1 MKKLMLMLACGLL
14 FAACENAQ
22 KQALNQQATED
33 SLQNVID
40 QKEKDMNELMN
51 TLQEINEGFTQI
63 NEAEGRVNTLNQNV
77 EEGNA
82 RANIIENMEFIKQ
95 TLEQNRQ
102 KIAELQKK
110 IQEGGAASAKL
121 QSMVDQLTEQ
131 LNQKTSDIEA
141 LRAQLAERDIKIEE
155 LDKSVA
161 TLTEE
166 NAKVKEE
173 SEQHAQVA
181 RNQDQQLNTAWY
193 VYGTAKELKQ
203 HKILESGDVLQSR
216 DFDKEYFTKIDIRK
230 VNAIPLEAKW
240 AKILTNHPE
249 NSYTLLKDSKGE
261 YTLRITDANKF
272 WSVSKYLV
280 IRVK

>member
-1 MKKLMLMLACGLL
+1 MKKLMLMLACGIL

-40 QKEKDMNELMN
+40 QKEQDLNELMS

-82 RANIIENMEFIKQ
+82 KANIIENMEFIKQ

-110 IQEGGAASAKL
+110 IQESGTASAKL

-181 RNQDQQLNTAWY
+181 RNQDAQLNTAWY
-193 VYGTAKELKQ
+193 VFGTAKELKQ

-230 VNAIPLEAKW
+230 VNVIPLEAKW

-249 NSYTLLKDSKGE
+249 SSYTLLKDSNGE
-261 YTLRITDANKF
+261 YTLRITDAYKF

>member
-1 MKKLMLMLACGLL
+1 MKKLMLMLACGFL

-40 QKEKDMNELMN
+40 QKEQDMNDLMS

-82 RANIIENMEFIKQ
+82 KANIIENMEFIKQ

-102 KIAELQKK
+102 KIAELKKK
-110 IQEGGAASAKL
+110 IEESGTASAKL

-131 LNQKTSDIEA
+131 LNQKTTDIEA

-203 HKILESGDVLQSR
+203 HKILESGDVLQSK
-216 DFDKEYFTKIDIRK
+216 DFDKDYFTKIDIRK
-230 VNAIPLEAKW
+230 VNVIPLEAKW

-249 NSYTLLKDSKGE
+249 NSYTLLKDSNGE
-261 YTLRITDANKF
+261 YTLRITDAYKF

>member
-1 MKKLMLMLACGLL
+1 MKKLMLMLACGFL

-40 QKEKDMNELMN
+40 QKEQDMNELMS

-110 IQEGGAASAKL
+110 IQEGGTASAKL

-203 HKILESGDVLQSR
+203 HKILESGDVLQSK